1 MYVPLL
7 STMIGKST
15 VPLQIWEVKGAC
27 LTISPKYHAA
37 IGVVDPDKI
46 AGMHNDQNT
55 MKLPRK
61 MIVRTIQEF
70 DYISDCFSRVKG
82 TYNLLSIFLKL
93 KAVKYFIALD
103 FNLYEYVL
111 ASLINSSL

>member
-1 MYVPLL
+1 
-7 STMIGKST
+7 
-15 VPLQIWEVKGAC
+15 
-27 LTISPKYHAA
+27 
-37 IGVVDPDKI
+37 
-46 AGMHNDQNT
+46 MHNDQNT

-93 KAVKYFIALD
+93 KAVKFFIALD

-111 ASLINSSL
+111 ASLISSSL